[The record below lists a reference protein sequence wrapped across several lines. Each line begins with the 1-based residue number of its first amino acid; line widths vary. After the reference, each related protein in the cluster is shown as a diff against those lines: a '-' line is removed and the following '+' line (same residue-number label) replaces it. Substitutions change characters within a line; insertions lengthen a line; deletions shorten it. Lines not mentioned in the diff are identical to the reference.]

1 VLIAHDTFIKYLKAQ
16 LTGVSVSAVATTQ
29 DDIQMNGVTLR
40 FIKDKGKVGTKV
52 WEGLVAIDVYT
63 DDTSSTASPE
73 RRAQTIIEALLSI
86 LENARTTQMYVNGAW
101 ISSAGYLSW
110 DVNELEFRDV
120 PHDSY
125 VHKNLVLP
133 VWYFR

>member
-16 LTGVSVSAVATTQ
+16 LTGISVGAVSTTQ
-29 DDIQMNGVTLR
+29 DDLQMNGVTVR

-63 DDTSSTASPE
+63 DDTSSTLSPE
-73 RRAQTIIEALLSI
+73 RRALTIIEALLSA
-86 LENARTTQMYVNGAW
+86 LENGKTTQMYVSGAW
-101 ISSAGYLSW
+101 VSNAGYLSW
-110 DVNELEFRDV
+110 PVDDLDFKDVQE
-120 PHDSY
+120 DSY